1 MTELNENLLRSIIKE
16 VLTEMEA
23 NTGDQPV
30 AFENK
35 QRQSLPHHPIGLNL
49 SVLPNQETLRMK

>member
-23 NTGDQPV
+23 STGDQPV
-30 AFENK
+30 AFEQTK
-35 QRQSLPHHPIGLNL
+35 TEPAASSDWFKSEIGRAH
-49 SVLPNQETLRMK
+49 V

>member
-23 NTGDQPV
+23 KQEINQLRLK
-30 AFENK
+30 NK
-35 QRQSLPHHPIGLNL
+35 QRQSLRIIRL
-49 SVLPNQETLRMK
+49 V

>member
-23 NTGDQPV
+23 STGDQPV
-30 AFENK
+30 AFEK
-35 QRQSLPHHPIGLNL
+35 QAKTERIIRL
-49 SVLPNQETLRMK
+49 V